1 MTTRG
6 RPRGFDRDTALE
18 RAMKVFWATGYEAT
32 SMADLTSAM
41 GIASPSLYA
50 AFGSKEELFREAVAL
65 YGATA
70 GQAVARALTEEPTA
84 RAAVNAVLR
93 ANAYAYTGADT
104 PGGCMIVLAAT
115 NCSESNAPVRDHLA
129 RLRKVGIDNLAERL
143 EQGVRD
149 GELAP
154 GTDTYA
160 VASFYTAVLQGMSVQ
175 ARDGAS
181 REDLEML
188 AERAMWAWEAV
199 TAQRRSNAPENA
211 PAR

>member
-18 RAMKVFWATGYEAT
+18 QAMKVFWATGYEAT

-70 GQAVARALTEEPTA
+70 GRPVARALTEEPTA
-84 RAAVNAVLR
+84 RAAVNAVLH
-93 ANAYAYTGADT
+93 ANAYAYTRADT
-104 PGGCMIVLAAT
+104 PGGCMIVMAAT

-129 RLRKVGIDNLAERL
+129 QIRKAGIEDLTVRL

-149 GELAP
+149 GDLAP
-154 GTDTYA
+154 GTDTHG

-188 AERAMWAWEAV
+188 AERAMSAWEAV
-199 TAQRRSNAPENA
+199 IAQWPSPAPG
-211 PAR
+211 R

>member
-18 RAMKVFWATGYEAT
+18 QAMKVFWATGYEAT

-65 YGATA
+65 YTTNA
-70 GQAVARALTEEPTA
+70 GQAVAGALTEEPTA

-93 ANAYAYTGADT
+93 ARAYEYTGADT

-129 RLRKVGIDNLAERL
+129 RLRKAGIEELAERL

-149 GELAP
+149 GDLAP

-199 TAQRRSNAPENA
+199 TAQRSSHE